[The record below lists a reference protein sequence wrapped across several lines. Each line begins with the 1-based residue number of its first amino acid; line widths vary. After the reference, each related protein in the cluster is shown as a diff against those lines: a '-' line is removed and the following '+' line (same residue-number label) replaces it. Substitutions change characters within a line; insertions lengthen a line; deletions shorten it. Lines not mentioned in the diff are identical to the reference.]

1 MKLRDRGVGLGARAQ
16 GHGRRGTGAAARAQG
31 HGRREGG
38 VAAGGGGVW
47 ARHLDAGEAGLEH
60 AGQTPR

>member
-1 MKLRDRGVGLGARAQ
+1 MKLRDRGVGAGARAQ

-38 VAAGGGGVW
+38 VAAGVGAW
-47 ARHLDAGEAGLEH
+47 AAQARGRAGAR
-60 AGQTPR
+60 ARRPDP